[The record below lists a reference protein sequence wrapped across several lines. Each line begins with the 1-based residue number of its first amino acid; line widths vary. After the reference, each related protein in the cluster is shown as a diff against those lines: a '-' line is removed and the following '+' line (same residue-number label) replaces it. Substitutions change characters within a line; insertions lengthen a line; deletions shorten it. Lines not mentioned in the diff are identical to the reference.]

1 MHNPHSEDCA
11 LFFQEETSMANFEL
25 TRSLYMSAR
34 TKIVH
39 LVFDGLGGLPR
50 ELDGKT
56 ELEAAR
62 TPNLDALAARSQL
75 GLAVPVRPGITPGSG
90 PAHLALFGYDPLQY
104 DIGRG
109 VLEALGI
116 GFDLQPQDVAARG
129 NFCTVDENG
138 LITDRRA
145 GRIPTEFSQKLVPL
159 LREIKLP
166 GIQTFVEAVK
176 EYRFVL
182 VLRPTDGQTLYANIA
197 DTDPQKLGVPP
208 LPARAE
214 DSASEP
220 TAQLVNDWIAGARQI
235 LKDHPPANSLNLRGL
250 AKDPGLPKFPDVYG
264 LKAAAIATY
273 PMYKGVAKLVGMD
286 VLPVAGEAVEDEVE
300 TLRAHWEAY
309 DYFFFHVKK
318 TDSAGEDG
326 DFERKAGVI
335 EHVDEAV
342 VPAILDLD
350 PDVLIVTGDHSTP
363 AALRSHSWHPVPTL
377 LWSRYC
383 RPDGITSSAGAEFGE
398 RACGRGSLG
407 VFPATDELPLA
418 LGHALR
424 LNKYGA

>member
-1 MHNPHSEDCA
+1 MMSD
-11 LFFQEETSMANFEL
+11 FEL
-25 TRSLYMSAR
+25 METLHMPAQ
-34 TKIVH
+34 TKIVQ
-39 LVFDGLGGLPR
+39 LVLDGLGGLPR

-56 ELEAAR
+56 ELEAAS
-62 TPNLDALAARSQL
+62 TPNFDALAARSQL
-75 GLAVPVRPGITPGSG
+75 GLAVPVRPGVTPGSG
-90 PAHLALFGYDPLQY
+90 PAHLSLFGYDPLKY
-104 DIGRG
+104 DVGRG
-109 VLEALGI
+109 VLSALGI
-116 GFDLQPQDVAARG
+116 GFDLQAEDVAARG

-145 GRIPTEFSQKLVPL
+145 GRIATEFSQKLVPL
-159 LREIKLP
+159 LRQVELP
-166 GIQTFVEAVK
+166 GIQTFVEVVK

-182 VLRPTDGQTLYANIA
+182 VIRPIAGQTLYANIA
-197 DTDPQKLGVPP
+197 DTDPQQTGVPS
-208 LPARAE
+208 LPARPE
-214 DSASEP
+214 DVASEA
-220 TAQLVNDWIAGARQI
+220 TAELINEWIAAARQV
-235 LKDHPPANSLNLRGL
+235 LKDHPPANSLNLRGF
-250 AKDPGLPKFPDVYG
+250 AKDPGFPKFPDVFG

-286 VLPVAGEAVEDEVE
+286 VLPVDGEEVEDEVE
-300 TLRAHWEAY
+300 TLRTHWGEY

-326 DFERKAGVI
+326 DFERKAQVI

-363 AALRSHSWHPVPTL
+363 SALKSHSWHPVPTL

-383 RPDGITSSAGAEFGE
+383 RPDGATGPAGAGFGE

>member
-1 MHNPHSEDCA
+1 
-11 LFFQEETSMANFEL
+11 MADFEL
-25 TRSLYMSAR
+25 IEALQISAR
-34 TKIVH
+34 TKIVQ
-39 LVFDGLGGLPR
+39 LVMDGLGGLPR

-56 ELEAAR
+56 ELEAAN

-75 GLAVPVRPGITPGSG
+75 GLAVPVCPGVTPGSG
-90 PAHLALFGYDPLQY
+90 PAHLSLFGYDPLKY

-116 GFDLQPQDVAARG
+116 GFDLQPEDVAARG
-129 NFCTVDENG
+129 NFCTIDADG

-145 GRIPTEFSQKLVPL
+145 GRIPTEFNQKLVPL
-159 LREIKLP
+159 LREIALP
-166 GIQTFVEAVK
+166 GIQTFVETVK

-182 VLRPTDGQTLYANIA
+182 VLRPTEDQTLYANIA
-197 DTDPQKLGVPP
+197 DTDPQRLGVPS
-208 LPARAE
+208 LPARALDE
-214 DSASEP
+214 LSET
-220 TAQLVNDWIAGARQI
+220 TAKLANDWIAAARQV
-235 LKDHPPANSLNLRGL
+235 LKDHAPANSLNLRGF
-250 AKDPGLPKFPDVYG
+250 AKDPGFPRFPVVFG
-264 LKAAAIATY
+264 LKAGAIATY

-286 VLPVAGEAVEDEVE
+286 VLPVAGEALEDEVE
-300 TLRAHWEAY
+300 ALRAHWDQY

-326 DFERKAGVI
+326 DFERKAAVI
-335 EHVDEAV
+335 EHVDQAV
-342 VPAILDLD
+342 LPAILDLN

-363 AALRSHSWHPVPTL
+363 SSLKSHSWHPVPTL

-383 RPDGITSSAGAEFGE
+383 RPDGVAEYGE

-407 VFPATDELPLA
+407 VFPASDELPLA

>member
-1 MHNPHSEDCA
+1 
-11 LFFQEETSMANFEL
+11 MADFEL
-25 TRSLYMSAR
+25 MEALHISAN
-34 TKIVH
+34 TKIVQ
-39 LVFDGLGGLPR
+39 LVMDGVGGLPR

-56 ELEAAR
+56 ELEAAD

-75 GLAVPVRPGITPGSG
+75 GLAVPVRPGVTPGSG
-90 PAHLALFGYDPLQY
+90 PAHLSLFGYDPLKY

-116 GFDLQPQDVAARG
+116 GFNLQPEDVAARG
-129 NFCTVDENG
+129 NFCTIDVGG

-145 GRIPTEFSQKLVPL
+145 GRIPTEFNQKLVPL
-159 LREIKLP
+159 LREITLP
-166 GIQTFVEAVK
+166 GIQIFVETVK

-182 VLRPTDGQTLYANIA
+182 VLRPTEGQTLYANIA
-197 DTDPQKLGVPP
+197 DTDPQQLGVPS
-208 LPARAE
+208 LPARAL
-214 DSASEP
+214 DDLSEA
-220 TAQLVNDWIAGARQI
+220 TAKLANDWIAAARQV
-235 LKDHPPANSLNLRGL
+235 LKDHPPANSLNLRGF
-250 AKDPGLPKFPDVYG
+250 AKDPGFPRFPEVFG
-264 LKAAAIATY
+264 LKAGAIATY

-286 VLPVAGEAVEDEVE
+286 VLPVAGETLEDEVE
-300 TLRAHWEAY
+300 ALRAHWDQY

-326 DFERKAGVI
+326 DFERKAAVI
-335 EHVDEAV
+335 EHVDQAV
-342 VPAILDLD
+342 IPAILDLN

-363 AALRSHSWHPVPTL
+363 SSLKSHSWHPVPTL

-383 RPDGITSSAGAEFGE
+383 RPDGATGPGGAEYGE

-407 VFPATDELPLA
+407 VFPASDELPLA

>member
-1 MHNPHSEDCA
+1 MSD
-11 LFFQEETSMANFEL
+11 FEL
-25 TRSLYMSAR
+25 MSTLHIPAQ

-39 LVFDGLGGLPR
+39 LVLDGLGGLPR

-56 ELEAAR
+56 ELEAAS

-75 GLAVPVRPGITPGSG
+75 GLAVPIRPGITPGSG
-90 PAHLALFGYDPLQY
+90 PAHLSLFGYDPLAY

-116 GFDLQPQDVAARG
+116 GFDLQPEDVAARG

-145 GRIPTEFSQKLVPL
+145 GRIPTEFNQKLVPL
-159 LREIKLP
+159 LRQIELP
-166 GIQTFVEAVK
+166 GLQTFVETVK

-182 VLRPTDGQTLYANIA
+182 VIRPVAGQTLYANIA
-197 DTDPQKLGVPP
+197 DTDPQQTGVPS
-208 LPARAE
+208 LPARAQ
-214 DSASEP
+214 DTASEA
-220 TAQLVNDWIAGARQI
+220 TAKLANDWIAAARDV
-235 LKDHPPANSLNLRGL
+235 LKDHPPANSLNLRGF
-250 AKDPGLPKFPDVYG
+250 AKDPGFPKFPDVYG
-264 LKAAAIATY
+264 LRAAAIATY
-273 PMYKGVAKLVGMD
+273 PMYKGVAKLVGMGI
-286 VLPVAGEAVEDEVE
+286 LPVAGEEVEDEVE
-300 TLRAHWEAY
+300 TLRSHWDQY

-326 DFERKAGVI
+326 DFERKAQVI

-342 VPAILDLD
+342 VPAILDLN
-350 PDVLIVTGDHSTP
+350 PDVFIVTGDHSTP
-363 AALRSHSWHPVPTL
+363 SALKSHSWHPVPTL

-383 RPDGITSSAGAEFGE
+383 LPDGATGPGGAEFGE

-424 LNKYGA
+424 LTKYGA

>member
-1 MHNPHSEDCA
+1 
-11 LFFQEETSMANFEL
+11 MANFEL
-25 TRSLYMSAR
+25 MKALHIPAS
-34 TKIVH
+34 TKIVQ
-39 LVFDGLGGLPR
+39 LVLDGVGGLPR
-50 ELDGKT
+50 ESDGKT
-56 ELEAAR
+56 ELEAAD

-75 GLAVPVRPGITPGSG
+75 GLAVPVRPGVTPGSG
-90 PAHLALFGYDPLQY
+90 PAHLSLFGYDPLEY
-104 DIGRG
+104 DVGRG
-109 VLEALGI
+109 VLAALGI
-116 GFDLQPQDVAARG
+116 GFDLQRGDVAARG
-129 NFCTVDENG
+129 NFCTIDEDG

-145 GRIPTEFSQKLVPL
+145 GRIPTEFNQKLVPL
-159 LREIKLP
+159 LRQIELP
-166 GIQTFVEAVK
+166 GIQVFVETVK

-182 VLRPTDGQTLYANIA
+182 VLRPTEGQTLYANIA
-197 DTDPQKLGVPP
+197 DTDPQQVGVPS
-208 LPARAE
+208 LPARAL
-214 DSASEP
+214 DDHSA
-220 TAQLVNDWIAGARQI
+220 AMADLVNDWVAAARQV
-235 LKDHPPANSLNLRGL
+235 LKDHRPANSLNLRGF
-250 AKDPGLPKFPDVYG
+250 AKDPGFPKFPDVFG
-264 LKAAAIATY
+264 LKAGAIATY

-286 VLPVAGEAVEDEVE
+286 VLPVSGETLEDEVQ
-300 TLRAHWEAY
+300 TLRTHWNEY

-335 EHVDEAV
+335 EHVDQAV
-342 VPAILDLD
+342 IPAILDLD

-363 AALRSHSWHPVPTL
+363 SSLKSHSWHPVPTL

-383 RPDGITSSAGAEFGE
+383 RPDGATGPGGAEYGE

>member
-1 MHNPHSEDCA
+1 MTDFGLMKTLNMPAD
-11 LFFQEETSMANFEL
+11 
-25 TRSLYMSAR
+25 

-39 LVFDGLGGLPR
+39 LVMDGLGGLPR
-50 ELDGKT
+50 SSDGKT
-56 ELEAAR
+56 ELEAAN

-75 GLAVPVRPGITPGSG
+75 GLANPVAPGVTPGSG
-90 PAHLALFGYDPLQY
+90 PAHLSLFGYDPLKY
-104 DIGRG
+104 DVGRG
-109 VLEALGI
+109 VLSALGI
-116 GFDLQPQDVAARG
+116 GFDLQPEDVAARG
-129 NFCTVDENG
+129 NFCTIDENG

-145 GRIPTEFSQKLVPL
+145 GRIPTEFSQKLTAL
-159 LREIKLP
+159 LRDIELP
-166 GIQTFVEAVK
+166 GVKAFVETVK

-182 VLRPTDGQTLYANIA
+182 VLRPSAGQTLGGNVL
-197 DTDPQKLGVPP
+197 DTDPQKTGVPS

-214 DSASEP
+214 DEQSEA
-220 TAQLVNDWIAGARQI
+220 TAALVNEWIAAAREI
-235 LKDHPPANSLNLRGL
+235 LKDHAPANSMNLRGF
-250 AKDPGLPKFPDVYG
+250 AKDPGLPKMSEIFG
-264 LKAAAIATY
+264 LKTAAIATY
-273 PMYKGVAKLVGMD
+273 PMYKGVARLVGMD
-286 VLPVAGEAVEDEVE
+286 VLPVDGETVEDEVE
-300 TLRAHWEAY
+300 TLRAHWDAY

-326 DFERKAGVI
+326 DFDRKAGVI

-342 VPAILDLD
+342 IPGILDQD

-363 AALRSHSWHPVPTL
+363 SALKSHSWHPVPTL

-383 RPDGITSSAGAEFGE
+383 LPDGATGPGGPQFGE

>member
-1 MHNPHSEDCA
+1 
-11 LFFQEETSMANFEL
+11 MANL
-25 TRSLYMSAR
+25 NLMKALHIPAT

-39 LVFDGLGGLPR
+39 LVLDGLGGVPR

-56 ELEAAR
+56 ELEAAQ

-75 GLAVPVRPGITPGSG
+75 GLAVPVAPGVTPGSG
-90 PAHLALFGYDPLQY
+90 PAHLSLFGYDPLEY
-104 DIGRG
+104 DVGRG
-109 VLEALGI
+109 VLAALGI
-116 GFDLQPQDVAARG
+116 GFDLQPEDVAARG
-129 NFCTVDENG
+129 NFCSIDEDG

-145 GRIPTEFSQKLVPL
+145 GRIPTEVGQAMVDL
-159 LREIKLP
+159 LRGIELP
-166 GIQTFVEAVK
+166 GVQPFVEVVK
-176 EYRFVL
+176 EYRLVL
-182 VLRPTDGQTLYANIA
+182 ILRPTAGQTLHANIA
-197 DTDPQKLGVPP
+197 DTDPQRTGVPS

-214 DSASEP
+214 DEASQA
-220 TAQLVNDWIAGARQI
+220 TAAVVNDWIAAARQA
-235 LKDHPPANSLNLRGL
+235 LKDQRPANSLNLRGF
-250 AKDPGLPKFPDVYG
+250 AKDPGLPPMSEVFG

-286 VLPVAGEAVEDEVE
+286 VLPVAGETVEDEVE
-300 TLRAHWEAY
+300 TLRAYWDEY

-326 DFERKAGVI
+326 DFERKAQVI

-342 VPAILDLD
+342 VPPLLGLD
-350 PDVLIVTGDHSTP
+350 PDVVVVTGDHSTP
-363 AALRSHSWHPVPTL
+363 SLLKSHSWHPIPTL

-383 RPDGITSSAGAEFGE
+383 LAEGASGFGE

-407 VFPATDELPLA
+407 VFPATDEIPLA

>member
-1 MHNPHSEDCA
+1 MSD
-11 LFFQEETSMANFEL
+11 FEL
-25 TRSLYMSAR
+25 MRTLHIPAQ

-39 LVFDGLGGLPR
+39 LVLDGLGGLPR

-56 ELEAAR
+56 ELEAAS
-62 TPNLDALAARSQL
+62 TPNFDALAARSQL
-75 GLAVPVRPGITPGSG
+75 GLAVPIRPGVTPGSG
-90 PAHLALFGYDPLQY
+90 PAHLSLFGYDPLTY
-104 DIGRG
+104 DVGRG
-109 VLEALGI
+109 VLSALGI
-116 GFDLQPQDVAARG
+116 GFDLQPEDVAARG

-159 LREIKLP
+159 LRQIELP
-166 GIQTFVEAVK
+166 GIQAFVEVVK
-176 EYRFVL
+176 EYRFVI
-182 VLRPTDGQTLYANIA
+182 VIRPIAGQTLHAKIA
-197 DTDPQKLGVPP
+197 DTDPQQTGVPS
-208 LPARAE
+208 LPARAL
-214 DSASEP
+214 DTASEP
-220 TAQLVNDWIAGARQI
+220 TAGLVNDWIAAAREI
-235 LKDHPPANSLNLRGL
+235 LKEHPPANSLNLRGF
-250 AKDPGLPKFPDVYG
+250 AKDPGFPKFPEVFG

-286 VLPVAGEAVEDEVE
+286 ILPVAGEAVEDEVE
-300 TLRAHWEAY
+300 ALHAHWDQY

-326 DFERKAGVI
+326 DFVRKAQVI

-342 VPAILDLD
+342 LPAILDLD

-363 AALRSHSWHPVPTL
+363 SALKSHSWHPVPTL

-383 RPDGITSSAGAEFGE
+383 LPDGATGPGGAEFGE